1 MINKE
6 KPKGHKYKPH
16 TDKDEKFFLVPKNI
30 AKPDSGLRVDVS
42 LLAIYIKQKY
52 DIKYYKNQ
60 FRLFNNY
67 YYSHV
72 ENMKTL
78 IYKEIPERYRLPRSI
93 RDCVDL
99 LTMDKDLILMERD
112 LAPEKYI
119 LFKNGVLDVETM
131 QFRTHEETS
140 EKLIFINQVGYEY
153 DPNVATCKY
162 ADNFFYKVTNG
173 KQEDIDFLYQVLG
186 VLISGYRDFK
196 NIFYFKGKKD
206 SGKSTY
212 LKIAEL
218 LLTNPDGTKD
228 FSSIGL
234 RTLTDETSKEY
245 TRIIGK
251 RANICGENP
260 EIKISNDTLLKQLSG
275 GDTVTA
281 RVKFKDSVEFVNR
294 AMLIFSGNEVP
305 SFFMSDRSAINER
318 MLIYVF
324 KNVIPINGQ
333 IKKFEEKINMSFV
346 LNKAVEQLRIFIN
359 NNQEF
364 TVTQEI
370 LDNRERLL
378 IDNDTVY
385 RFYKEHVV
393 VTNDPKDRVSNHVL
407 YDAYINYL
415 VEEGHVIKYNG
426 RLDLN
431 KITITQYVF
440 TVQIKKHHGEERYKR
455 KLAYKGTK
463 ADCFIC
469 MILR

>member
-6 KPKGHKYKPH
+6 ISKRPKCKPH

-30 AKPDSGLRVDVS
+30 AKPDSGLKVDVS
-42 LLAIYIKQKY
+42 LLAIYIKQRY
-52 DIKYYKNQ
+52 DIRYYKNQ
-60 FRLFNNY
+60 FRVFKNY
-67 YYSHV
+67 YYSYV

-78 IYKEIPERYRLPRSI
+78 IYKDIPEMYRLPNNI

-99 LTMDKDLILMERD
+99 LTMDQDLILMERD

-131 QFRTHEETS
+131 QFSTHEEIG

-162 ADNFFYKVTNG
+162 ADNFFSKVTNG
-173 KQEDIDFLYQVLG
+173 KQEDINFLYQVLG

-196 NIFYFKGKKD
+196 NIFYFTGKKD
-206 SGKSTY
+206 SGKSTF
-212 LKIAEL
+212 LKITEL
-218 LLTNPDGTKD
+218 LLTNPDGTND

-234 RTLTDETSKEY
+234 RTLVNETSKEF

-275 GDTVTA
+275 GDTITA
-281 RVKFKDSVEFVNR
+281 RVKFKDPVEFVNR

-305 SFFMSDRSAINER
+305 SFFTSDKSAIGER

-324 KNVIPINGQ
+324 KNVIPVRSQ
-333 IKKFEEKINMSFV
+333 IKKFEKKINMSYV
-346 LNKAVEQLRIFIN
+346 LNKAIEQLRIFLN

-364 TVTQEI
+364 TVPQEI
-370 LDNRERLL
+370 LNNREKLL
-378 IDNDTVY
+378 IDSDTVY
-385 RFYKEHVV
+385 RFYKEYVI

-426 RLDLN
+426 RLDIN
-431 KITITQYVF
+431 KIKITQYVF

-455 KLAYKGTK
+455 KLAYRGAK

-469 MILR
+469 MILK